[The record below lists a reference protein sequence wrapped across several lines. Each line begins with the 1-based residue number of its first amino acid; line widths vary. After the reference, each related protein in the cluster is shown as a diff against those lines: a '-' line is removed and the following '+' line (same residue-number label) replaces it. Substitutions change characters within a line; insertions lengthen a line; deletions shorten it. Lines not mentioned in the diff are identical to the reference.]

1 MTRIFR
7 TTTPA
12 SEIRVMTIDNGASA
26 LILSRDG
33 WAIELIMDRSRP
45 LMNRRRILGDPS
57 SATRADF
64 DQTIKPYVILLDS
77 LGQSVLV
84 GMGLVN
90 AI

>member
-33 WAIELIMDRSRP
+33 WAIELI
-45 LMNRRRILGDPS
+45 
-57 SATRADF
+57 
-64 DQTIKPYVILLDS
+64 LD
-77 LGQSVLV
+77 
-84 GMGLVN
+84 
-90 AI
+90 